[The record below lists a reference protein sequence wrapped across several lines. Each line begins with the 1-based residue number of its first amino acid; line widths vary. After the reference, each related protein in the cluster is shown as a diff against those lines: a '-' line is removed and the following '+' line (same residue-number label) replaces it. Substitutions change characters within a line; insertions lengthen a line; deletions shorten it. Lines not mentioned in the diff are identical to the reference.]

1 MKPNSISKIVFFL
14 QTTLWEL
21 PQTRRIISVF
31 LPREGPPEMILG
43 NLSRNSRSH
52 TPQVRGGLCSRQ
64 VLSRHALKG
73 PPVLAHHRPTW
84 VRPIA
89 YLMPLVYR
97 IAGWAEQK

>member
-1 MKPNSISKIVFFL
+1 M
-14 QTTLWEL
+14 
-21 PQTRRIISVF
+21 F
-31 LPREGPPEMILG
+31 LPREGPREMILG

-73 PPVLAHHRPTW
+73 PLVLAHHRPTC
-84 VRPIA
+84 VRSIA

-97 IAGWAEQK
+97 IAVFLGGLHKSKFSCWPEFCALLGPQ